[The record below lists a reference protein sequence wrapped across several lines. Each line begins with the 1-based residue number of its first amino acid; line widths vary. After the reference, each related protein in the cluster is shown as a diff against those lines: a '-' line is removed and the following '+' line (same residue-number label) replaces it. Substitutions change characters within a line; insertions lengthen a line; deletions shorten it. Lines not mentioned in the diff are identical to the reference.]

1 MRRPPAIGS
10 VQLSAGT
17 PRVVAAGG
25 EAELDALTRADG
37 ADVVELRAD
46 LFEDPRPETIIAAL
60 ARLRSAG
67 RLIILTVRAAAE
79 GGRPLDETRR
89 SAIYVA
95 GLPHADAIDVEIA
108 SASLSAELLPRARA
122 AHRMVILSA
131 HAFDAMPSDE
141 VLQAAIARGAELGAD
156 VMKIAAVATDVRELQ
171 CLLAVSDDTEPL
183 VNAIDKAIE
192 EERRR
197 GGDLLSP
204 ADYRAAWWKSSR
216 WDPERRSSVRTPTFR
231 ERCSLCAPD
240 KSRSQPAHGN

>member
-67 RLIILTVRAAAE
+67 RPIILTVRAAAE

-89 SAIYVA
+89 SAIYAA

-156 VMKIAAVATDVRELQ
+156 VTKIAAVATDVRELQ
-171 CLLAVSDDTEPL
+171 CLLAVTL
-183 VNAIDKAIE
+183 
-192 EERRR
+192 
-197 GGDLLSP
+197 
-204 ADYRAAWWKSSR
+204 AA
-216 WDPERRSSVRTPTFR
+216 R
-231 ERCSLCAPD
+231 ERHVVTLAMGPMGPLSRLLLPAAGSLLTYGHVGRPTAPGQLGVTELAAELRRLYP
-240 KSRSQPAHGN
+240 S